1 MQEEFVPYH
10 QHLLMKIWIQ
20 NPPKEVEVLN
30 KWFVDL
36 VHKVKME
43 VVGGPT
49 SVYVDY
55 PGNEGLTGTVTLATS
70 HASIHIWDHYNPAM
84 AQFDIYSCK
93 CFALE
98 DVIEQFEPWGVL
110 KYEWV
115 MIDRNESPHITS
127 WLLKDIFWTLK
138 WTWMATIMVLP
149 TALLAIYIFITD
161 KESRNSNLV
170 LLSWLFMNIF
180 WMLHEL
186 QNLPYWPVQV
196 FMFLGILTTFSLILN
211 RRKNESNF
219 P

>member
-30 KWFVDL
+30 NWFVDL

-70 HASIHIWDHYNPAM
+70 HASIHIWDHYEPAM

-93 CFALE
+93 CFTLE
-98 DVIEQFEPWGVL
+98 DVLEQFEPWGIV
-110 KYEWV
+110 KVEWV
-115 MIDRNESPHITS
+115 MIDRNDSPKITTEGV
-127 WLLKDIFWTLK
+127 WT
-138 WTWMATIMVLP
+138 P
-149 TALLAIYIFITD
+149 QHQYIN
-161 KESRNSNLV
+161 ENS
-170 LLSWLFMNIF
+170 
-180 WMLHEL
+180 
-186 QNLPYWPVQV
+186 
-196 FMFLGILTTFSLILN
+196 
-211 RRKNESNF
+211 
-219 P
+219 